1 MTPPPPATPARA
13 LLEGLRHRQG
23 EMVDCLETLVNQ
35 ESPSGDPALL
45 GAALDTVDG
54 MLARL
59 VGSGGRRV
67 EAGGAAHLVWGTG
80 RPRALLLCHVDTVW
94 PRGTLARWPFSVD
107 RGRATGPGVV
117 DMKAGIVQVLFAL
130 SALGAPEGLRLLVTT
145 DEEVGS
151 PSSRAPIEEAA
162 SGLEAALVLEA
173 SYNGALKV
181 ARKGTAQYTV
191 RIKGRAWHASEPAR
205 GANATLEMARQML
218 DVAGLA
224 DTRLGTT
231 ATPTMAAAGT
241 TANTVPA
248 HAEFRVDSRAAST
261 AELERIE
268 RAMRGLRPHLDGTE
282 ITVLGGIERAPM
294 SREISRG
301 LFERA
306 QAVAATLGLPP
317 LRGVLAPGGSDG
329 QFTAA
334 IGTPT
339 LDGLGAVGG
348 HAHAEGEWVEVERM
362 PERAALLAALLQ
374 DILQSPRR
382 PE

>member
-1 MTPPPPATPARA
+1 MW
-13 LLEGLRHRQG
+13 E
-23 EMVDCLETLVNQ
+23 
-35 ESPSGDPALL
+35 
-45 GAALDTVDG
+45 
-54 MLARL
+54 
-59 VGSGGRRV
+59 
-67 EAGGAAHLVWGTG
+67 TG

-107 RGRATGPGVV
+107 RGRATGPGVA
-117 DMKAGIVQVLFAL
+117 DMKAGVVQALFAL
-130 SALGAPEGLRLLVTT
+130 SALGAPEGVRLLVTT

-151 PSSRAPIEEAA
+151 PSSRGFIEKAA
-162 SGLEAALVLEA
+162 AGLEAALVLEA
-173 SYNGALKV
+173 AYEGALKV

-191 RIKGRAWHASEPAR
+191 QINGRAWHASEPAR

-268 RAMRGLRPHLDGTE
+268 RAMRALRPHLDGTE
-282 ITVLGGIERAPM
+282 ITVVGGIERAPM

-306 QAVAATLGLPP
+306 QALAATLELPP

-348 HAHAEGEWVEVERM
+348 HAHAEGEWVDVERM

>member
-1 MTPPPPATPARA
+1 MTPTPPATPARA
-13 LLEGLRHRQG
+13 LLESLRHRQA

-35 ESPSGDPALL
+35 ESPSGDPELL
-45 GAALDTVDG
+45 GAALNAVDSIL
-54 MLARL
+54 MRHA
-59 VGSGGRRV
+59 GSGGRRV
-67 EAGGAAHLVWGTG
+67 EAGGAVHLIWETG

-107 RGRATGPGVV
+107 AGRATGPGVV
-117 DMKAGIVQVLFAL
+117 DMKAGIVQAVLAL
-130 SALGAPEGLRLLVTT
+130 SALGAPEGVRLLVTT

-151 PSSRAPIEEAA
+151 PSSRALIEDAA
-162 SGLEAALVLEA
+162 AGLEAVLVLEA
-173 SYNGALKV
+173 SYEGALKV

-191 RIKGRAWHASEPAR
+191 QIRGRAWHASEPAR

-218 DVAGLA
+218 DIAGLA
-224 DTRLGTT
+224 DPELGTT
-231 ATPTMAAAGT
+231 ATPTLAAAGT

-268 RAMRGLRPHLDGTE
+268 TAMHGLRPHLDGTE
-282 ITVLGGIERAPM
+282 ITVLGGIDRAPM
-294 SREISRG
+294 SRDISHR

-306 QAVAATLGLPP
+306 QAMAATLGLPP

-362 PERAALLAALLQ
+362 PERAALLAALLE
-374 DILQSPRR
+374 DVLRSPRGSA
-382 PE
+382 